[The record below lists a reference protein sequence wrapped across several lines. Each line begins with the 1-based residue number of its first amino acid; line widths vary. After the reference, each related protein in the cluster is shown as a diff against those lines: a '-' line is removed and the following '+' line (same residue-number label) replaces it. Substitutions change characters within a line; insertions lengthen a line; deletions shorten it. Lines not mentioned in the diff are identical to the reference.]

1 MRLDVLG
8 DVAWIKSPAIYINS
22 VTSVVLF
29 VLFNDIKRGSLFDI
43 KVSKSNSHIYYIN
56 VYFIST

>member
-22 VTSVVLF
+22 VTRVVLF

-43 KVSKSNSHIYYIN
+43 
-56 VYFIST
+56 